1 MFQHF
6 GLHHGIQENFVGAFQ
21 GSQHI
26 ETFHQVGHAHVVMP
40 LRLFLAGFQ
49 EFLVEQPVG
58 MVLVEVDVVGIVGIG
73 MNPNGILTT
82 LEHTAEDGGE
92 GTGSQL
98 RIGHG
103 QHVGFER

>member
-6 GLHHGIQENFVGAFQ
+6 GLHHGIQENLVGTFQ

-26 ETFHQVGHAHVVMP
+26 ETFHQVGHAHVVMS
-40 LRLFLAGFQ
+40 LRLFLAGLQ
-49 EFLVEQPVG
+49 EFLVKQPVG
-58 MVLVEVDVVGIVGIG
+58 MVLVEADIVGIVGIG
-73 MNPNGILTT
+73 MNPDGILTT

-98 RIGHG
+98 GVGHG